1 MFLLNKFNW
10 NRESVSA
17 LGMIDKPTSEVTKQA
32 SVLMHAARDSHL
44 SRHIQGK
51 SVLYYVNV

>member
-1 MFLLNKFNW
+1 
-10 NRESVSA
+10 
-17 LGMIDKPTSEVTKQA
+17 MIDKPISEVTKQT

-51 SVLYYVNV
+51 SVLYCVDV